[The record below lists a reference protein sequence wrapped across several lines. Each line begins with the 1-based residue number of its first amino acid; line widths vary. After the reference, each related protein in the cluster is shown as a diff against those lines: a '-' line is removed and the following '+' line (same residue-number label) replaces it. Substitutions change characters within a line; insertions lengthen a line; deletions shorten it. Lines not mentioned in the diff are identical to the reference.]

1 MDDLLS
7 PELFKQAA
15 EGLSMKQKKTHSIT
29 LQYLRHVSR
38 TETTVL
44 WESKNGLS

>member
-15 EGLSMKQKKTHSIT
+15 EGLSMKQEKTHTLFSICGMF
-29 LQYLRHVSR
+29 LGQ
-38 TETTVL
+38 TTVL
-44 WESKNGLS
+44 WESRNVSS